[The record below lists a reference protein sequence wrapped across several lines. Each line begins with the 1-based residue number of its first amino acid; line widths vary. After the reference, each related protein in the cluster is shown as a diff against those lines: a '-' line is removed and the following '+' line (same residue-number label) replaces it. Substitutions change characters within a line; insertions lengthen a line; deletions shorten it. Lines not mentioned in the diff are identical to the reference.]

1 MFFLLVLRCA
11 ASCPKPD
18 ACQSYKHSPPQSPV
32 RDFILVLLSPLAR
45 SRRLESRYQT
55 IRLRVRRNEIF
66 MALDSV
72 LLQLADFAQLSL
84 RLANTQDSYH
94 QLRIRTGE
102 EMRAKIQ
109 AVCRL

>member
-1 MFFLLVLRCA
+1 
-11 ASCPKPD
+11 
-18 ACQSYKHSPPQSPV
+18 
-32 RDFILVLLSPLAR
+32 
-45 SRRLESRYQT
+45 
-55 IRLRVRRNEIF
+55 

-109 AVCRL
+109 AVLQTLRI